1 MANWKKIIVSGSNA
15 HLAQITSSVLT
26 NDNLIIAGVGGALE
40 SSGLTLT
47 GTTFNIGS
55 NNITSTG
62 ASSILSGSFS
72 GSFQG
77 DGSNLTGLVTNLDIS
92 GSTGNTS
99 VDLLTQDFTI
109 ASGNSI
115 STAASAQTITV
126 AVTNGGITET
136 QLNTSVAGTGLS
148 GGGGTA
154 LSVDY
159 GSAAGTA
166 VQGNVNFTL
175 NGTAGEIGVT
185 GTAAQALGGGPSYTI
200 TLPDT
205 ITGNRTFQDNVIVS
219 GDLTVNGTTT
229 TLNTSNLEIE
239 DKFLFLNAGSGSV
252 APVGEGGIIVEAG
265 TVDEGAAFY
274 YDGNS
279 TRWSLADGVAK
290 EAITVTPEAFT
301 AVVVDEAG
309 GQTDATKY
317 QKNGNIKVNSD
328 GDIFIYVE

>member
-77 DGSNLTGLVTNLDIS
+77 DGSGLTGLATNLDIS

-109 ASGNSI
+109 SSGNSI
-115 STAASAQTITV
+115 STSATAQEITV
-126 AVTNGGITET
+126 AVTDGGITET

-148 GGGGTA
+148 GGAGTS

-159 GSAAGTA
+159 GSASGTA
-166 VQGNVNFTL
+166 VQGDVNFTL

-185 GTAAQALGGGPSYTI
+185 GTAAQALGGGPTYTL

-205 ITGNRTFQDNVIVS
+205 ITDNRTFSGNVTIQ
-219 GDLTVNGTTT
+219 GDLTITGDTVEQQVTN
-229 TLNTSNLEIE
+229 LNVE
-239 DKFLFLNAGSGSV
+239 DQFILLSSGS
-252 APVGEGGIIVEAG
+252 AGASQGGLIIDQGGKQGEAFAWDTG
-265 TVDEGAAFY
+265 TSRFAFTGSL
-274 YDGNS
+274 DS
-279 TRWSLADGVAK
+279 TATTFS
-290 EAITVTPEAFT
+290 PEAF
-301 AVVVDEAG
+301 AAAVVDENNG
-309 GQTDATKY
+309 GSDIAKY
-317 QKNGNIKVNSD
+317 QKNGNIKVDSS
-328 GDIFIYVE
+328 GEIWIYAE